1 MVRLLI
7 LISALLGLPTSFAI
21 AQDYWSGSG
30 AIESFD
36 AQELPKVKGVVRRID
51 IPNAK
56 ITLKHEE
63 IPNLG
68 MPGMT
73 MPFSVPDVQML
84 QGLRNGDRVLFTAD
98 MVNNELTV
106 MWIEKRP

>member
-1 MVRLLI
+1 MVRVLV
-7 LISALLGLPTSFAI
+7 LISMLGLPTSFAF
-21 AQDYWSGSG
+21 AQDYSSEPTAVG
-30 AIESFD
+30 SFD
-36 AQELPKVKGVVRRID
+36 TQELPRVKGVVRRID

-98 MVNNELTV
+98 MVNNELTAT
-106 MWIEKRP
+106 WIEKRP